1 MLLSLLVSGAWATHQ
16 DPLLPENGES
26 WRSIPTLPRVWLVDS
41 LKYVMF
47 NSQDNDYVITVR
59 GQIDNNEGGSITVDN
74 IDRVARGFFF
84 QDASFGFNSLDGFV
98 VFYIQETE
106 KWYSKSLLL

>member
-1 MLLSLLVSGAWATHQ
+1 MLLLLISTVLADHQ
-16 DPLLPENGES
+16 EVLTPVDTTAP
-26 WRSIPTLPRVWLVDS
+26 WRSMPTLPRVFLVDT

-47 NSQDNDYVITVR
+47 TAEDDDYVITVKA
-59 GQIDNNEGGSITVDN
+59 QIDNNEGGSITVDN

-98 VFYIQETE
+98 VFYI
-106 KWYSKSLLL
+106 